1 MDSDIDIEEH
11 NLFENPELRVLF
23 PDITALKQEIYDE
36 DAEVTNIPNDIHTT
50 LKGEYQLETA
60 DPQHFDENQQRT
72 GKKKHA
78 LQSNTACI
86 LKNKIIIGSKPKS
99 TKTSYSSMK
108 HNITK
113 QVKIILSDIKPV
125 LLNSNKFCK
134 VCSILFPNNVYLTE
148 HRRIIHDEQHIC
160 NKCGNNFYQKGN
172 LTRHL
177 KNVHKIN
184 VIQKRT
190 ASKLAK
196 NVQLH
201 NTQHSIKDKNVI
213 PNVTCFHCPKK
224 FESKQ
229 LLIEHLYAILEPKV
243 NKQANSSLNAK
254 LIESNC
260 ILNKKNLSVTL
271 NIQNNADKNSSA
283 QGQEGNVNNNETQL
297 FFKCPKCYHYF
308 KNKDFF
314 TKHMEIKHCIEDF
327 PSERVPFNT
336 KCELCTQHCSN
347 TRFYNRHI
355 HNHQL
360 ISLKK
365 KQNSKLKTK
374 RVYTKKPTKKE
385 ILNIFVLKDVVFK
398 CCKCDICFISASVA
412 LNHTKHSEY
421 RYHWK
426 CTECQFTFKR
436 NEGKYHVRQHTCSKS
451 FTTIEINEKTFSKIL
466 YSCSK
471 CNIHYEEQQFMQH
484 YTKCNS
490 YTPPSE
496 YCEIC
501 DIFIDQRLKIVHRDI
516 HNACFMNNTDF
527 YILKLIEKTISK
539 PELVQID
546 SLKNFLHNS
555 HLILYYC
562 KTCKCFVTIIH
573 KVHLQSLCAKSIK
586 YACRYCGLTFTNKGI
601 MAHRSLHYKNPS
613 ITLQDFLFYD
623 LKTGK
628 KITPPMP
635 DFPKCEGCY
644 KHFINKF
651 TLNSHVCGK
660 EADFICSICN
670 MKFSEIVHKLHLP
683 FHKYELNESNIEQLI
698 TDKIYSSS
706 NVQKD
711 NVNRA
716 VEFKENAK
724 NIVEYDVYSCQLCF
738 RQIYSY
744 DKVIE
749 HCQLHLLNNRDPKN
763 NIEHLERCVNSKDSI
778 DGMKVYY
785 FEPYYYGAKDD
796 IWLKHLFNGLSLEE
810 ISKKLFHSIYRF
822 ESRIKLEISQ
832 EGNPEYTEYKCVKCQ
847 CFIERSTLF
856 SHVDGCGGHN
866 IKNYSC
872 CVCKN
877 IFISQI
883 ALSQHVQMHKN
894 SFNMKNIRI
903 VSFNQD
909 NDKQIN
915 ELIKLN
921 SSRPYYVVYRCR
933 NCEGVVDKAEFLK
946 HVCNIKD
953 LQKCNNCGL
962 LLYNSD
968 YECHLLKHKNLNSF
982 TGNNMKVVLL
992 GDLIPGFNK
1001 SSLVSTFMGIVCDYC
1016 FYKCSKCFVCIRY
1029 ARCISPHLCLVDA
1042 AKAIC
1047 KLCDLYFEQGKLKGH
1062 MKLHSEDP
1070 EFIKDNIH
1078 TFVFNPKE
1086 SKESSKAKEDSTS
1099 SKANEDSTSSKTN
1112 VVKIMEQDI
1121 RNTDGQIVLYK
1132 CAKCNLHYMSKS
1144 QAKEHIKKSPGRV
1157 IKQYCTKCGIPFSP
1171 NVLFDHLKNH
1181 HKKDIKTIY
1190 VVDVF
1195 GVYKKRTIFKCG
1207 NCNLHFTNAKKTSE
1221 HYLKCLGDSSKGQ
1234 KCKCCSLMFHCFCLL
1249 IHENCTDYNMHTDY
1263 EVVEVDNEFV
1273 NSKAS

>member
-36 DAEVTNIPNDIHTT
+36 DVEVTNIPNDRTT
-50 LKGEYQLETA
+50 LKREYQLELA
-60 DPQHFDENQQRT
+60 HSQHFDENQQRA
-72 GKKKHA
+72 GKKKRA
-78 LQSNTACI
+78 LQEKTCI
-86 LKNKIIIGSKPKS
+86 LKNKIVIGSEPKS
-99 TKTSYSSMK
+99 SKTTYSSMK

-113 QVKIILSDIKPV
+113 QVKIILSDLQPV
-125 LLNSNKFCK
+125 LNSNKFCK
-134 VCSILFPNNVYLTE
+134 VCSILFPNNVSLTE
-148 HRRIIHDEQHIC
+148 HRRIIHDEQYIC

-177 KNVHKIN
+177 RNVHKIN
-184 VIQKRT
+184 VIQKRKT
-190 ASKLAK
+190 SKLAK
-196 NVQLH
+196 NAQLH
-201 NTQHSIKDKNVI
+201 ITQHSIKDKNLV
-213 PNVTCFHCPKK
+213 PNITCFHCPKK

-229 LLIEHLYAILEPKV
+229 LLIEHLYAVLEPKL
-243 NKQANSSLNAK
+243 NKQANSQLNAK
-254 LIESNC
+254 SIESNC
-260 ILNKKNLSVTL
+260 IVNKKNKSGTW
-271 NIQNNADKNSSA
+271 NIQNNVDKDSSA
-283 QGQEGNVNNNETQL
+283 ERQSLERNVNNNETQL

-314 TKHMEIKHCIEDF
+314 VKHMEIKHCIQDF
-327 PSERVPFNT
+327 PTKKVPFNT

-347 TRFYNRHI
+347 ARFYNRHI

-360 ISLKK
+360 ISLRK
-365 KQNSKLKTK
+365 KQKLNLKRK
-374 RVYTKKPTKKE
+374 RVYTKKGTKKE
-385 ILNIFVLKDVVFK
+385 TLNIFVIKDVVFN
-398 CCKCDICFISASVA
+398 CSKCDICFISPSLA

-436 NEGKYHVRQHTCSKS
+436 NEGKYHLSQHTYSKS

-466 YSCSK
+466 YSCSN

-496 YCEIC
+496 YCDIC

-516 HNACFMNNTDF
+516 HNACLMNNTDF
-527 YILKLIEKTISK
+527 CIIKLIVKSISK
-539 PELVQID
+539 PELVKID
-546 SLKNFLHNS
+546 SLKNNLHISN
-555 HLILYYC
+555 LMLYYC
-562 KTCKCFVTIIH
+562 NTCKCFVTNIH
-573 KVHLQSLCAKSIK
+573 KIHLQSLCANSTK

-601 MAHRSLHYKNPS
+601 MAHRSIHYKNPS
-613 ITLQDFLFYD
+613 IMLQDFLFYD

-635 DFPKCEGCY
+635 DFPKCEGCF

-651 TLNSHVCGK
+651 TLKSHVCG
-660 EADFICSICN
+660 EEEDFICSICN

-683 FHKYELNESNIEQLI
+683 FHEYELNENNIEKL
-698 TDKIYSSS
+698 TNKETYSL
-706 NVQKD
+706 NNIQKD
-711 NVNRA
+711 NVDSP
-716 VEFKENAK
+716 VEFKDNAK
-724 NIVEYDVYSCQLCF
+724 NIVENDLYFCKLCF
-738 RQIYSY
+738 RQIFSY

-749 HCQLHLLNNRDPKN
+749 HCQFHILNNRDPKT
-763 NIEHLERCVNSKDSI
+763 NIEHREQDVNSKDSI
-778 DGMKVYY
+778 DGRKVYY

-810 ISKKLFHSIYRF
+810 ITKKLSHSIYRF

-832 EGNPEYTEYKCVKCQ
+832 EGNPEYTEYKCLKCQ
-847 CFIERSTLF
+847 CFIESSTLF
-856 SHVDGCGGHN
+856 SHVEGCGGHN
-866 IKNYSC
+866 LKSYSC
-872 CVCKN
+872 GVCKN
-877 IFISQI
+877 IFVTQI
-883 ALSQHVQMHKN
+883 ALSQHLQMHKN
-894 SFNMKNIRI
+894 SFNMKNMRI

-933 NCEGVVDKAEFLK
+933 NCEGLVNKAEFLT
-946 HVCNIKD
+946 HVCNVKD

-962 LLYNSD
+962 LIYSSD
-968 YECHLLKHKNLNSF
+968 YEYHLLKHKNLNSF

-1001 SSLVSTFMGIVCDYC
+1001 SSLVSTFMGIVCDYS
-1016 FYKCSKCFVCIRY
+1016 FYKCSKCFICIRY
-1029 ARCISPHLCLVDA
+1029 ARCISPHFCLVDA
-1042 AKAIC
+1042 AKASC
-1047 KLCDLYFEQGKLKGH
+1047 NLCDLYFEQGKLKGH
-1062 MKLHSEDP
+1062 MKLHTEDP
-1070 EFIKDNIH
+1070 EFIKDNIN

-1086 SKESSKAKEDSTS
+1086 SIESSKAEQP
-1099 SKANEDSTSSKTN
+1099 STSSKTN

-1121 RNTDGQIVLYK
+1121 VNTDGQIVLYR

-1144 QAKEHIKKSPGRV
+1144 QAKEHVKKSPGRV

-1171 NVLFDHLKNH
+1171 NVLFDHLKTH
-1181 HKKDIKTIY
+1181 HKKDIKTAY

-1195 GVYKKRTIFKCG
+1195 GSYKKRKIFKCG

-1221 HYLKCLGDSSKGQ
+1221 HYLKCLGDSSKGE
-1234 KCKCCSLMFHCFCLL
+1234 KCKCCSLMFHYSYLL
-1249 IHENCTDYNMHTDY
+1249 NHENSTDYNMHTDY

-1273 NSKAS
+1273 NCKAN